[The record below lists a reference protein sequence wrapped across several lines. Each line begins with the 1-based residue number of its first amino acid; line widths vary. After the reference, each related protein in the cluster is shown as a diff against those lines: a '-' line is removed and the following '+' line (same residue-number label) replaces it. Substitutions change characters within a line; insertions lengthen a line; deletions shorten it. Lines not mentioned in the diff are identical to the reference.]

1 MIITYSQVSADSVAS
16 VLTERYAFTQPI
28 QCKFYVLG
36 LHDNYLVESGADKYI
51 FRIYRNSWR
60 TQEQI
65 DFELELL
72 AYLTERTSRVA
83 AVLPAKGGEL
93 KIPID
98 CPEGQRLGALF
109 AYAEGIAPGN
119 AIVEEESLLLGQ
131 TVAAVHEITQG
142 FDTAHKRPILD
153 NAYLLDASLNTIDP
167 FIEADA
173 RNYLHSLQ
181 DKLHRVLPDLPRD
194 PGVFGICIGDVN
206 PSNFHINE
214 DKRITLFDFDQCGYG
229 YRAFEIGKFISSL
242 AVSEHKPKI
251 AKAFIDGYLQV
262 RRLDPAELGAIPYYE
277 IVGNEGRVLVKFADE
292 KKLVIKIT
300 YDALP
305 FVIKRLQ
312 EIYHTIKK

>member
-16 VLTERYAFTQPI
+16 VLMERYAFTQPI

-277 IVGNEGRVLVKFADE
+277 IVSVIWVMAIHAENAERIGYKLLERAYWERRLSGLKQLEE
-292 KKLVIKIT
+292 KT
-300 YDALP
+300 
-305 FVIKRLQ
+305 F
-312 EIYHTIKK
+312 

>member
-262 RRLDPAELGAIPYYE
+262 RHLDPAELGAIPYYE
-277 IVGNEGRVLVKFADE
+277 IVSVIWVMAIHAENAERIGYKLLERAYWERRLSGLKQLEE
-292 KKLVIKIT
+292 KT
-300 YDALP
+300 
-305 FVIKRLQ
+305 F
-312 EIYHTIKK
+312 